1 MRNRKLPEVG
11 QYIRKRILKQR
22 WYRLMLILSSIVVFC
37 TTYALILPAI
47 TLEKQCELPE
57 HIHNESCYA
66 QPEVSDN
73 HVHTEECYTKE
84 QESFICTEHEHTA
97 VCMGNVTSVI
107 CGMEEGQEIYNSL
120 SEEEPSE
127 QSQPEIHHHTE
138 ACYQTNSEFVCG
150 IESDHQHDDN
160 CYSWKEILS
169 CGKEENAKNTEQA
182 APVLV
187 CGMEEHLH
195 TEACNLKE
203 EAPLQEESVTA
214 VSTET
219 ETAAAIKV
227 DPYITDASLFYK
239 KTEENADWIKITGA
253 ETEIPGN
260 ASFKLEVNF
269 EKLKIKDLQNA
280 GYQMEYKLPDLF
292 INAAVS
298 ASITSGNENV
308 GTMSVENG
316 VVTLS
321 FFESWIQN
329 LLKDNDNNTETELDG
344 SFYVEAEADLS
355 KIPENGTTS
364 IVIGDTTININFGQD
379 IIAQYATVEL
389 AKTLVELK
397 EEDDGDYLYYTL
409 SVTAGKDG
417 CKEVVVKDSF
427 SSGKEYV
434 AQYMLPEGENVTTN
448 GDTMVWTVGDMS
460 PNEVKTLTYKV
471 RLKDTYLGVQPKG
484 EITNQA
490 EVYSK
495 EYQRDTDSA
504 TFTPK
509 GKATMSKA
517 VADYIPDEENGGG
530 TIRYTIWVQ
539 ANPENNY
546 TLDNVTIWDAL
557 DGSIDSWVTTEK
569 KFRDCLKYEDF
580 HLYEGGNNE
589 QNGAVNLTEIPL
601 LDGTPVIAADGASF
615 RCNVGDF
622 APGESKTLV
631 YTLKVTEEIFA
642 KSNVDFEISNRATI
656 LSDPKRTDGG
666 GQRYEQYYRR
676 KTMTSKKWARKLIGK
691 EVAES
696 KTIDMSGTVY
706 GDDTSFVVP
715 KGSYQYQVVA
725 NEAGDWD
732 VSSAVMKDTLHD
744 GRMRYVGYLQVNAYD
759 IQETKN
765 YGTDQAAAADLLNK
779 TPVKTVWIK
788 IDNDNAFEFIPK
800 NFGLGQGTYAYLL
813 SYYAEPFGIGAE
825 STVLVTNEFALTGT
839 VIGKGGTAY
848 TLEGIDVSVS
858 VTLQGT
864 NYFKAVKKFWRYEAD
879 SAGTNNGMMYWVIQV
894 DGNRI
899 PSGTEFK
906 DVPLKND
913 NKVLHECRN
922 VEKAFITDSIE
933 DFSVY
938 ENFSELQ
945 NKHSVAEFTGYEVTN
960 HNSNEFV
967 WKLNSDVV
975 LNNGQNLYF
984 IVGTEPTELPV
995 SKGWYLTYTN
1005 ELDTKDPVEN
1015 ASWIFQSKD
1024 QHSIMSGDNLYKSM
1038 AATFQIKPEKQI
1050 VFLSDKDNT
1059 SLQEASLQKECLWE
1073 SGNGIYVAWRIS
1085 VNHGSTLNGTYR
1097 IKEKIP
1103 EGMEVVYVQRES
1115 TGGAYGSKP
1124 PAFSEITGLSNWK
1137 EKKQTFS
1144 NGQSSIYYVKGQEVI
1159 WDVSGLKADPYRPN
1173 EYSVNFLIVCKLTD
1187 SDVLLGGETKA
1198 FNNEVSLLNQSG
1210 KEIGSDTDGVEL
1222 SAPKL
1227 SKVGTYDPLLNGG
1240 RYPFKIV
1247 LNELGTDL
1255 VPGDQNHTIRLID
1268 EMNEMLILDTNSI
1281 KVCNSV
1287 TEEPVAFTSAI
1298 ENNTLTLVIPDDQ
1311 PLTITYEASINAA
1324 PGDKIVIENN
1334 AHWEGY
1340 ETVPGGSVKKE
1351 NFSYAA
1357 GATVGTA
1364 THPIINITK
1373 TDQYNNQLH
1382 LSDAQFELTEM
1393 ELNSE
1398 GNLVKNDDGLFLT
1411 GTTDSNGKLS
1421 FGQEAKK
1428 RLEWNTVYALKETKA
1443 PEGYV
1448 TDSTPHYFLIAQ
1460 KVTVDGK
1467 TDYPDYSAYKAQG
1480 VQIHYSSATYDY
1492 NAYNHKGEVT
1502 VTKKFADANG
1512 TLLAENLNG
1521 TYRFGLFDSNMSE
1534 TPIQTQTLTY
1544 KNGTATP
1551 KNGTVKFTNVEF
1563 NQEYWIYELN
1573 DEGKPIKDQENNYV
1587 SGIPFVVSYEDNQIH
1602 LSSGIVHQD
1611 VVVTNR
1617 INYAELPNSGGIGKT
1632 IYTISGS
1639 ILIFAAVTL
1648 LVQRKKRNGG
1658 A

>member
-66 QPEVSDN
+66 QPEVLDN

-84 QESFICTEHEHTA
+84 QEGFICTEHEHTA
-97 VCMGNVTSVI
+97 VCMENVTSVI
-107 CGMEEGQEIYNSL
+107 CGMEEGQEIYHSL

-169 CGKEENAKNTEQA
+169 CGKEENTKNTEQA

-187 CGMEEHLH
+187 CGMKEHFH

-219 ETAAAIKV
+219 ETAEAIKV
-227 DPYITDASLFYK
+227 DPYITTASLFYK

-329 LLKDNDNNTETELDG
+329 LLKDNNNNTETELDG

-389 AKTLVELK
+389 DKTLVKLK
-397 EEDDGDYLYYTL
+397 EEEEGDYLYYTL
-409 SVTAGKDG
+409 SVKAGKDG

-434 AQYMLPEGENVTTN
+434 DDYVVPKEAHVTII
-448 GDTMVWTVGDMS
+448 GDTMVWNVGDMD

-569 KFRDCLKYEDF
+569 KFRDCLVYEDF
-580 HLYEGGNNE
+580 HLYRGGSEKQDGAANLEMIPFSNE
-589 QNGAVNLTEIPL
+589 DL
-601 LDGTPVIAADGASF
+601 VIAADGASF
-615 RCNVGDF
+615 RCNVGNF

-631 YTLKVTEEIFA
+631 YTLKVKEEIFA
-642 KSNVDFEISNRATI
+642 KSNVDFKISNRATI
-656 LSDPKRTDGG
+656 LSDPNREDGG
-666 GQRYEQYYRR
+666 GQRYEQYFRE
-676 KTMTSKKWARKLIGK
+676 KTMTSKKWARKLIGE

-744 GRMRYVGYLQVNAYD
+744 GRMKYVGYLQVNAYD

-765 YGTDQAAAADLLNK
+765 YGTDQDAAADLLNK
-779 TPVKTVWIK
+779 TPVETVWIK
-788 IDNDNAFEFIPK
+788 IDEKNEFDFQPQNI
-800 NFGLGQGTYAYLL
+800 GLTSGRYAYLL
-813 SYYAEPFGIGAE
+813 NYYAVPYGIGAE
-825 STVLVTNEFALTGT
+825 STVLVTNEFDLSGT
-839 VIGKGGTAY
+839 VIGKGGIY
-848 TLEGIDVSVS
+848 TLEGINVSVS

-913 NKVLHECRN
+913 NKVLHECRK

-945 NKHSVAEFTGYEVTN
+945 NKHSITEFTGYEVTKRE
-960 HNSNEFV
+960 SNEFV
-967 WKLNSDVV
+967 WKLNNDVV
-975 LNNGQNLYF
+975 LNDGQNLYF

-995 SKGWYLTYTN
+995 SKGRYLTYTN

-1059 SLQEASLQKECLWE
+1059 SLQETSLQKECLWE

-1115 TGGAYGSKP
+1115 TGGAYGSNP

-1187 SDVLLGGETKA
+1187 SDVLLGGETKE
-1198 FNNEVSLLNQSG
+1198 FNNKVSLINQSG

-1227 SKVGTYDPLLNGG
+1227 SKVGTYDSQINGG

-1255 VPGDQNHTIRLID
+1255 VAGSDKIELID
-1268 EMNEMLILDTNSI
+1268 EMNSILILDPTSI
-1281 KVCNSV
+1281 KVLNSN
-1287 TEEPVAFTSAI
+1287 TGEPIEFSSAI
-1298 ENNTLTLVIPDDQ
+1298 ENNTLTLVIPDNL
-1311 PLTITYEASINAA
+1311 PLTVTYEASINAA

-1334 AHWEGY
+1334 AHWKGY
-1340 ETVPGGSVKKE
+1340 ATVPGGSVKVD
-1351 NFSYAA
+1351 NFFYAA
-1357 GATVGTA
+1357 GASVGTSN
-1364 THPIINITK
+1364 HPVINITK
-1373 TDQYNNQLH
+1373 LDQYYNQQCLKG
-1382 LSDAQFELTEM
+1382 AEFKLTEM
-1393 ELNSE
+1393 VLDE
-1398 GNLVKNDDGLFLT
+1398 GKLIEKTGGLSLG
-1411 GTTDSNGKLS
+1411 GTTDEQGKLS
-1421 FGQEAKK
+1421 FGQDSQK
-1428 RLEWNTVYALKETKA
+1428 RLECNTVYALIETKA

-1448 TDSTPHYFLIAQ
+1448 LDSKPHYFLVAKKETING
-1460 KVTVDGK
+1460 TS
-1467 TDYPDYSAYKAQG
+1467 TYPDYTAYNQE
-1480 VQIHYSSATYDY
+1480 VLIYYNDLTYNY

-1502 VTKKFADANG
+1502 VTKKFAGANG
-1512 TLLAENLNG
+1512 DLLTGNLNG
-1521 TYRFGLFDSNMSE
+1521 TYRFGLFDSNISE
-1534 TPIQTQTLTY
+1534 TPIQTQTITY

-1563 NQEYWIYELN
+1563 NQTYWIYELN
-1573 DEGKPIKDQENNYV
+1573 DEGKPIKNQGNDYV
-1587 SGIPFVVSYEDNQIH
+1587 SGIPFVVSYEGNQIH
-1602 LSSGIVHQD
+1602 LSSGTVHQD

-1617 INYAELPNSGGIGKT
+1617 INYAELPNSGGIGT
-1632 IYTISGS
+1632 AIYTISGS

>member
-1 MRNRKLPEVG
+1 
-11 QYIRKRILKQR
+11 
-22 WYRLMLILSSIVVFC
+22 MLILSSIVVFC

-84 QESFICTEHEHTA
+84 QGNLVCTEHEHTA

-107 CGMEEGQEIYNSL
+107 CGMEEGQEIYSSL
-120 SEEEPSE
+120 SEEESSE

-169 CGKEENAKNTEQA
+169 CGKGENAKDTEQE
-182 APVLV
+182 APVLI

-203 EAPLQEESVTA
+203 EAPLQEKSVTA

-219 ETAAAIKV
+219 AEAIKV
-227 DPYITDASLFYK
+227 DPYITNASLFYK
-239 KTEENADWIKITGA
+239 KTEENADWIKITG
-253 ETEIPGN
+253 EEDEIPGN

-316 VVTLS
+316 VVTLLFS
-321 FFESWIQN
+321 ESWIQD
-329 LLKDNDNNTETELDG
+329 LLKDNNNEETELDG

-389 AKTLVELK
+389 DKTLVELK
-397 EEDDGDYLYYTL
+397 EEEDGDYLYYTL
-409 SVTAGKDG
+409 SVKAGKDG

-434 AQYMLPEGENVTTN
+434 DYYVVPEGENVTTN
-448 GDTMVWTVGDMS
+448 GDTMVWTVGDMGS
-460 PNEVKTLTYKV
+460 NEVRTLTYKV
-471 RLKDTYLGVQPKG
+471 RLEDTYLGVQPKG

-509 GKATMSKA
+509 GTATMSKV
-517 VADYIPDEENGGG
+517 VADYIPDEKNGGG
-530 TIRYTIWVQ
+530 TIRYTIWVH

-557 DGSIDSWVTTEK
+557 DGGYDNMVVTDK
-569 KFRDCLKYEDF
+569 KFLEYLTYADF
-580 HLYEGGNNE
+580 HLYEGGSKN
-589 QNGAVNLTEIPL
+589 QDGAANLTEIP
-601 LDGTPVIAADGASF
+601 DVTPEIAEDKASF
-615 RCNVGDF
+615 YCNVGDL
-622 APGESKTLV
+622 APGQSKTLV
-631 YTLKVTEEIFA
+631 YTLKVAEGVFTQ
-642 KSNVDFEISNRATI
+642 SNINFEINNRATI
-656 LSDPKRTDGG
+656 HPDPKRTDITKNCF
-666 GQRYEQYYRR
+666 EKYYVK
-676 KTMTSKKWARKLIGK
+676 KTITSKKWARKLIGE
-691 EVAES
+691 EVAEP
-696 KTIDMSGTVY
+696 KTINMSGTVY
-706 GDDTSFVVP
+706 GGNDTFFEVP

-765 YGTDQAAAADLLNK
+765 YGTDQDAAADLLNK
-779 TPVKTVWIK
+779 TPVQTVWVK
-788 IDNDNAFEFIPK
+788 IDGTNTF
-800 NFGLGQGTYAYLL
+800 NFHPQDIGLKSGNYAYLL
-813 SYYAEPFGIGAE
+813 NYYAVPFGIGVE
-825 STVLVTNEFALTGT
+825 STVLVTNEFDLSGT
-839 VIGKGGTAY
+839 VIGKGGNY
-848 TLEGIDVSVS
+848 TLEGINVSVS
-858 VTLQGT
+858 VSLQGT
-864 NYFKAVKKFWRYEAD
+864 NYFKAVKKFWRYEAN
-879 SAGTNNGMMYWVIQV
+879 SAGTNNGMMYWIIQV

-899 PSGTEFK
+899 PVGTEFK
-906 DVPLKND
+906 DIPLKNN

-922 VEKAFITDSIE
+922 VEKAFITDSID

-945 NKHSVAEFTGYEVTN
+945 NKHSVTEFAGYEVTTTN
-960 HNSNEFV
+960 ANELV
-967 WKLNSDVV
+967 WKLNRDVD
-975 LNNGQNLYF
+975 LIAGQNLYF
-984 IVGTEPTELPV
+984 IVCTVPTELPT
-995 SKGWYLTYTN
+995 SNGKYLTYEN
-1005 ELDTKDPVEN
+1005 ELETRDPVEN
-1015 ASWIFQSKD
+1015 ASWIVQSED
-1024 QHSIMSGDNLYKSM
+1024 QHSIVSGDNLYKSM

-1097 IKEKIP
+1097 IKETIP

-1115 TGGAYGSKP
+1115 TGRAYGSP
-1124 PAFSEITGLSNWK
+1124 SPVFSEITELSDWK
-1137 EKKQTFS
+1137 KVEQMFS

-1173 EYSVNFLIVCKLTD
+1173 EYSVDFLIVCKLTD

-1198 FNNEVSLLNQSG
+1198 FNNKVSLLNQSG
-1210 KEIGSDTDGVEL
+1210 KEIGSDTDGVDL

-1227 SKVGTYDPLLNGG
+1227 SKVGTYDSQINGG

-1255 VPGDQNHTIRLID
+1255 VAGSDTIELID
-1268 EMNEMLILDTNSI
+1268 EMNSILILDPTSI
-1281 KVCNSV
+1281 KVLNSN
-1287 TEEPVAFTSAI
+1287 TEEQVEFSSAI
-1298 ENNTLTLVIPDDQ
+1298 ENNKLTLVIPDNL

-1324 PGDKIVIENN
+1324 PGDKIEIENN
-1334 AHWEGY
+1334 AHWKGY
-1340 ETVPGGSVKKE
+1340 ATVPGGSVKVD
-1351 NFSYAA
+1351 NFFYAA
-1357 GATVGTA
+1357 GASVGA
-1364 THPIINITK
+1364 SNHPVINITK
-1373 TDQYNNQLH
+1373 LDQYHNQQCLKG
-1382 LSDAQFELTEM
+1382 AEFKLTEM
-1393 ELNSE
+1393 ELDSE
-1398 GNLVKNDDGLFLT
+1398 GKLIEKTGGLSLS
-1411 GTTDSNGKLS
+1411 GTTDEQGKLS
-1421 FGQEAKK
+1421 FGQDSQK
-1428 RLEWNTVYALKETKA
+1428 RLECNTVYALIETKA

-1448 TDSTPHYFLIAQ
+1448 LDSKPHYFLVAKKETING
-1460 KVTVDGK
+1460 TS
-1467 TDYPDYSAYKAQG
+1467 TYPDYAAYNEQG
-1480 VQIHYSSATYDY
+1480 VLIYYNNLTYNY

-1512 TLLAENLNG
+1512 DPLNGNLNG
-1521 TYRFGLFDSNMSE
+1521 TYSFGLFDSDTSE
-1534 TPIQTQTLTY
+1534 TPIQKQTITY
-1544 KNGTATP
+1544 KNGIATTDD
-1551 KNGTVKFTNVEF
+1551 GTVKFTNVEF
-1563 NQEYWIYELN
+1563 NKNYWIYELN

-1587 SGIPFVVSYEDNQIH
+1587 SGIPFVVSYKDNQIR
-1602 LSSGIVHQD
+1602 LSGGTVHQE

-1617 INYAELPNSGGIGKT
+1617 INYAELPNSGGIGT
-1632 IYTISGS
+1632 AIYTISGS